1 MSKVTKADHIDP
13 SAAISARSFQS
24 VACRKFETKAM
35 VIIRSSRKPGS
46 QDEEMP
52 DWSDARQED
61 EEDWHM
67 ASYEETELRLREDL
81 KQNNIHAVDVINI
94 GTKSDPIPIKD
105 LDDMKFKSS
114 FEDDGVYCG

>member
-1 MSKVTKADHIDP
+1 MSKVLKADHIDP
-13 SAAISARSFQS
+13 SAAISARSYQS
-24 VACRKFETKAM
+24 FACRKFDTEAM
-35 VIIRSSRKPGS
+35 VIIMSSRKPGS

-81 KQNNIHAVDVINI
+81 KQKTYMPFMLSVLEQKVIQ
-94 GTKSDPIPIKD
+94 
-105 LDDMKFKSS
+105 FQ
-114 FEDDGVYCG
+114 